1 VVKKIKLL
9 NKNNISRR
17 LIATAV
23 VIGLAIVGVYYLAG
37 SHATGPYLPV
47 NVDTGTL
54 NGSATSETCTGAN
67 GGKCVTFAAPV
78 TGGDSAAGT
87 PGISYG
93 TGDEVDF
100 DSASSAAA
108 QMAIMKA
115 DNVQWLRFDTFTNY
129 PYDTEI
135 KAAVAAGINVT
146 VILQSPGTNTAAAMG
161 SWASTAAAHYVPMG
175 VTTFEIL
182 NEPNGCE
189 SPNLTAAQYVPIL
202 QASYTA
208 IKAVDS
214 KATVITAGLCPNGGD
229 NEPYTYLTDM
239 YADGAKGYFDAINDH
254 AYSYPD
260 TPLQTSDS
268 WNPWSYLSELH
279 SIMTANG
286 DGSKKIWITEFGCPS
301 DGATNDCTDATE
313 ATQITD
319 AFQQARSSA
328 YNTYLGPLLIFCWWD
343 SSDGDYGLYTSSGVA
358 KPALAAYVQAAAGN

>member
-1 VVKKIKLL
+1 MHKKLRAIK
-9 NKNNISRR
+9 KAKYRR
-17 LIATAV
+17 LTIVFSLLILAG
-23 VIGLAIVGVYYLAG
+23 IGTYFLSG
-37 SHATGPYLPV
+37 SHAATPYASY
-47 NVDTGTL
+47 NADEGTL
-54 NGSATSETCTGAN
+54 AGGATTQLCTGASDGN
-67 GGKCVTFAAPV
+67 CVLFNADT
-78 TGGDSAAGT
+78 TTSSDTAAGT
-87 PGISYG
+87 PGITLG

-100 DSASSAAA
+100 NNASSAAS

-115 DNVQWLRFDTFTNY
+115 DGVQWLRFDAFTDY

-135 KAAVAAGINVT
+135 KAAVSAGINVS
-146 VILQSPGTNTAAAMG
+146 VILQSPGTVTASAMG

-229 NEPYTYLTDM
+229 NEPYTYLTAM
-239 YADGAKGYFDAINDH
+239 YAAGAHGYFDAINDH

-268 WNPWSYLSELH
+268 WNPWAYLGQLH
-279 SIMTANG
+279 SIMAANG

-301 DGATNDCTDATE
+301 DGLANDCTDATE

-319 AFQQARSSA
+319 GFQQARSST
-328 YNTYLGPLLIFCWWD
+328 YSSYLGPLLIFNWWD
-343 SSDGDYGLYTSSGVA
+343 SSDGQYGLFTSSGAA
-358 KPALAAYVQAAAGN
+358 KPALAAYKQAAGAN